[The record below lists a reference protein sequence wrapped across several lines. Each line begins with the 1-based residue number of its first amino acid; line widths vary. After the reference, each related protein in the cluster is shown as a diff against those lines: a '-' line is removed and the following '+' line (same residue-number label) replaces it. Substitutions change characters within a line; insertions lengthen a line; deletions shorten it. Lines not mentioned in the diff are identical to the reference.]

1 MPILCRVLGCL
12 FVLVWFGYDVH
23 AQPAAATFSC
33 PAPPSDTC
41 FFLIFGPNFST
52 RALEIRGGDTKQLEN
67 VVIGRDTYCYAVNQ
81 PVASNCQQRPVSG
94 QSNE

>member
-12 FVLVWFGYDVH
+12 FVLVWFGYNVH

-41 FFLIFGPNFST
+41 FFLIS
-52 RALEIRGGDTKQLEN
+52 
-67 VVIGRDTYCYAVNQ
+67 GRISA
-81 PVASNCQQRPVSG
+81 P
-94 QSNE
+94 EH